1 MPPHTIAYRRVVHL
15 SHLIDVDMPQWPG
28 DPPLEL
34 ATVAERAT
42 HGYFARRLTIGEH
55 GATHLNAPSSFHA
68 GGDGVDT
75 YAAAELVVPAAV
87 FDVRTA
93 ASADA
98 HLLAAP
104 SDLTAWERDHG
115 TVPDGSV
122 VLLDTGWA
130 SRWNDAA
137 GFLNAGA
144 DGVLHFPGFSPELAR
159 VLIDERRVAGIGIDT
174 HGVDGG
180 RDQRFAVNA
189 LVLERRRLVL
199 ENLANLDQL
208 PATGATLVI
217 GLLRLRGGSGSPAAV
232 LAFVP

>member
-68 GGDGVDT
+68 GGDGIDA
-75 YAAAELVVPAAV
+75 YQAAELVVPAVV

-98 HLLAAP
+98 DFLAAA
-104 SDLTAWERDHG
+104 SDLTAWERVHG

-122 VLLDTGWA
+122 VLLHTGWA
-130 SRWNDAA
+130 SRWADAA
-137 GFLNAGA
+137 GFLNADA
-144 DGVLHFPGFSPELAR
+144 DEVLHFPGFSPGLAR
-159 VLIDERRVAGIGIDT
+159 VLIEERRVAGIGIDT

-217 GLLRLRGGSGSPAAV
+217 GLLRLRSGSGSPAAV

>member
-68 GGDGVDT
+68 GGDGIDA
-75 YAAAELVVPAAV
+75 YQAAELVVPAVV

-98 HLLAAP
+98 DFLAAP
-104 SDLTAWERDHG
+104 SDLTAWERVHG

-122 VLLDTGWA
+122 VLLHTGWA
-130 SRWNDAA
+130 SRWADAA
-137 GFLNAGA
+137 GFLNADA
-144 DGVLHFPGFSPELAR
+144 DEVLHFPGFSPGLAR
-159 VLIDERRVAGIGIDT
+159 VLIEERRVAGIGIDT

-180 RDQRFAVNA
+180 RDQRV
-189 LVLERRRLVL
+189 VPSIGCERGAGVFPRRGRL
-199 ENLANLDQL
+199 
-208 PATGATLVI
+208 GA
-217 GLLRLRGGSGSPAAV
+217 RRG
-232 LAFVP
+232 

>member
-1 MPPHTIAYRRVVHL
+1 MAPHTIAYRRVVHL
-15 SHLIDVDMPQWPG
+15 SHLIDVDMPHWPG

-34 ATVAERAT
+34 ATVAEWAT
-42 HGYFARRLTIGEH
+42 QGYFARRLTIGEH

-98 HLLAAP
+98 DFLAAP
-104 SDLTAWERDHG
+104 SDLTAWERVHG
-115 TVPDGSV
+115 TVSDGSV
-122 VLLDTGWA
+122 VLLHTGWA
-130 SRWNDAA
+130 SRWSDAA
-137 GFLNAGA
+137 GFLNADA
-144 DGVLHFPGFSPELAR
+144 DEVLHFPGFSPELAR
-159 VLIDERRVAGIGIDT
+159 VLIEERRVAGIGIDT